1 MDYFVT
7 NVPRNDVTLDYKLR
21 VKYFN
26 THIFQFENYH
36 SSSMGDGKNF
46 PIFYFAPTKLE
57 HTLDTKK
64 T

>member
-7 NVPRNDVTLDYKLR
+7 NVPRNDVTLDDKLR

-36 SSSMGDGKNF
+36 SSLKDDGKNF
-46 PIFYFAPTKLE
+46 PIFYFALTQTRTYP
-57 HTLDTKK
+57 
-64 T
+64 